1 MLTYFMKIVP
11 HYSGMLVGK
20 FPDLPDIRIVG
31 RDQGE
36 VLARARIVLE
46 EALAGY
52 IADGRAL
59 PRPSWRGALSVTT
72 RMFKRS
78 ALAFA

>member
-11 HYSGMLVGK
+11 HYSGMLIGK
-20 FPDLPDIRIVG
+20 FPDIPDIRILG
-31 RDQGE
+31 RDQSE
-36 VLARARIVLE
+36 VLARAKIVLE

-59 PRPSWRGALSVTT
+59 PRPNWRGALGVST
-72 RMFKRS
+72 RLFKRQAR
-78 ALAFA
+78 ALG